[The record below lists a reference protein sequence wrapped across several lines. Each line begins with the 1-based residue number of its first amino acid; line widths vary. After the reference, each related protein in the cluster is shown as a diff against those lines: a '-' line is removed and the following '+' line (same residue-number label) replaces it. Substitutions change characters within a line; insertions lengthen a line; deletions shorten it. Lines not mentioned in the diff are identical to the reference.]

1 MENSGLYFIGRCS
14 NPNCAFFRRATT
26 LYIGKGQ
33 TFDFIKERRK
43 CMCGSCYSPLTEV
56 ISVLFFSCRWS
67 YSGRLI
73 SGERRRSVQEQKA
86 GGIEYFPG
94 ELQELPWRW
103 LKFSI
108 AEEGGVR
115 RRFAQGAQQT
125 QSSEPAS
132 ASAQTD
138 FDLSSH
144 TETHVI
150 DEELVDTLLSTEKLY
165 QEKYRALKQVLSRR
179 RR

>member
-1 MENSGLYFIGRCS
+1 M
-14 NPNCAFFRRATT
+14 
-26 LYIGKGQ
+26 
-33 TFDFIKERRK
+33 
-43 CMCGSCYSPLTEV
+43 
-56 ISVLFFSCRWS
+56 LFFSCRWS

-86 GGIEYFPG
+86 GGFEYFPG

-115 RRFAQGAQQT
+115 RRFAQ
-125 QSSEPAS
+125 SSEPAS
-132 ASAQTD
+132 ASVQTD

-150 DEELVDTLLSTEKLY
+150 DEELVDTLLSTEKMY